1 MFQSTP
7 DPQTGTQNSDA
18 LSFLSASVSSDYSS
32 LPGFSEGIKTPSVA
46 TNRRRSCWLVLPTL
60 LLTARPEVGA
70 AGENSVRLTAG
81 LSAQAERWPSTS
93 PHVWDPS
100 AVKIFTPI
108 LLLFFQTMPITFFL
122 RLISSDCM
130 TQASQAGTQKST
142 VAWYSH
148 SMRWQNWYMYSLYD
162 ICGVPTFRFS
172 KFSQIFIII
181 GLRFLTVLL

>member
-1 MFQSTP
+1 MFQSIP

-18 LSFLSASVSSDYSS
+18 LSFLSASVSSDCSS
-32 LPGFSEGIKTPSVA
+32 LPGSSEGIKTPSVA

-122 RLISSDCM
+122 RLIFSFHLSDCM
-130 TQASQAGTQKST
+130 TQASQAGTQKKYCT
-142 VAWYSH
+142 V
-148 SMRWQNWYMYSLYD
+148 
-162 ICGVPTFRFS
+162 V
-172 KFSQIFIII
+172 
-181 GLRFLTVLL
+181 